1 MEKNTMRYERDNHC
15 LLKMTCKLTR
25 KRAELSVISFNTE
38 RRGVEAY
45 GLGEELEKDPTAQ
58 PRALHGQTHL
68 QTWNEPLWRHGELF
82 LSLHFL
88 LVKTLWVFIK
98 LHYFHRLTRSS
109 GKL

>member
-1 MEKNTMRYERDNHC
+1 MEKNTTRYERDNHC
-15 LLKMTCKLTR
+15 LPKMKCKLTR

-68 QTWNEPLWRHGELF
+68 QTWNEPLWRYGELF
-82 LSLHFL
+82 F
-88 LVKTLWVFIK
+88 KFTLFIV
-98 LHYFHRLTRSS
+98 
-109 GKL
+109 